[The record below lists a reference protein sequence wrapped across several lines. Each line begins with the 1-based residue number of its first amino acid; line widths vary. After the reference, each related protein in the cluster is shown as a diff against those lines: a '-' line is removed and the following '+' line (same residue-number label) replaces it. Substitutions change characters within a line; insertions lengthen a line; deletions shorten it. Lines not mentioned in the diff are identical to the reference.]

1 MSSEK
6 NFKIGRLVFF
16 VILTMSA
23 FAANSLL
30 ARVAIANQ
38 EIGPSYF
45 SLIRLI
51 SGSIILIILVFFRF
65 GLYPVINIKP
75 NLQGVIGL
83 SLYMVGFHYAYIFL
97 EAGIGSIIL
106 FGGVQVVMFTSS
118 ILTKQRPTLF
128 NWIGMIAAMI
138 GIILLFFPFH
148 LNSSQPMNGIILM
161 LMAAL
166 GWGIYSVSG
175 TKSKNPLTTTMSNFI
190 FTIPIVMISFVIY
203 PENINLTY
211 FGIFLAICSGAV
223 MSGLGY
229 SLWYTILPYLEKTIA
244 ALVQLLVP
252 VIALALSISF
262 LDEKLTYLS
271 FLSSILV
278 IFGVFVGIYAD
289 KYKKNKILD

>member
-278 IFGVFVGIYAD
+278 IFGVFVGIYFD
-289 KYKKNKILD
+289 KYKKN

>member
-289 KYKKNKILD
+289 KYKKN

>member
-1 MSSEK
+1 
-6 NFKIGRLVFF
+6 
-16 VILTMSA
+16 
-23 FAANSLL
+23 
-30 ARVAIANQ
+30 
-38 EIGPSYF
+38 
-45 SLIRLI
+45 
-51 SGSIILIILVFFRF
+51 
-65 GLYPVINIKP
+65 
-75 NLQGVIGL
+75 
-83 SLYMVGFHYAYIFL
+83 
-97 EAGIGSIIL
+97 
-106 FGGVQVVMFTSS
+106 
-118 ILTKQRPTLF
+118 
-128 NWIGMIAAMI
+128 
-138 GIILLFFPFH
+138 
-148 LNSSQPMNGIILM
+148 M

-271 FLSSILV
+271 FLSSILIV
-278 IFGVFVGIYAD
+278 FGVFVGIYAD
-289 KYKKNKILD
+289 KYKKN

>member
-271 FLSSILV
+271 FLSSILI
-278 IFGVFVGIYAD
+278 IFGVFVGIYVD
-289 KYKKNKILD
+289 KYKKN

>member
-271 FLSSILV
+271 FLSSILI

-289 KYKKNKILD
+289 KYKKN

>member
-138 GIILLFFPFH
+138 GIILLFFPFN

-289 KYKKNKILD
+289 KYKKN

>member
-271 FLSSILV
+271 FLSSILIV
-278 IFGVFVGIYAD
+278 FGVFVGIYAD
-289 KYKKNKILD
+289 KYKKN

>member
-289 KYKKNKILD
+289 KYIKN

>member
-190 FTIPIVMISFVIY
+190 FTIPIVMINFIIF
-203 PENINLTY
+203 PDNISLTY
-211 FGIFLAICSGAV
+211 FGIFLAICSGAI
-223 MSGLGY
+223 MSALGY
-229 SLWYTILPYLEKTIA
+229 SLWYTILPYLKETVA

-252 VIALALSISF
+252 VIALALSILF

-271 FLSSILV
+271 FLSSVLI
-278 IFGVFVGIYAD
+278 ISGIFVGIYAD
-289 KYKKNKILD
+289 KLKNK

>member
-229 SLWYTILPYLEKTIA
+229 SLWYTILPYLEKTVA

-289 KYKKNKILD
+289 KYKKN